1 VIFTINRDTRIEK
14 LRINEAHQRLQ
25 IRNPESEIELAMSL
39 KRVAIALIALVGLF
53 ASTSI
58 AQKTR
63 PAPPAH
69 TDNQKQKPSVK
80 PQDKDDDIETSDDS
94 VRLGTELV
102 NLTFSAVDRNNRVI
116 GDIRQEEISVL
127 EDGRPQPLFTFKR
140 ETTLPINIAI
150 LMDLSGSQEYT
161 FPQEKM
167 AAGEFLRSVIRAGKD
182 SAAILTF
189 QDDVDLVQGL
199 TSRIETL
206 NRAFDEIQYSR
217 RFSAGSSRRQ
227 ATALYDAV
235 YITADEVLSRD
246 SNRGAANDDNV
257 IRKAVILL
265 TDGADNASSRKLEE
279 AIDRAWR
286 SGVVIYAIGIG
297 DRFRFEGIREDV
309 LRKMSE
315 ETGGRAYFPHGP
327 DDLLDDFRQIESEL
341 RSQYLVAYSPSNSSH
356 DGRFRRIEVRLAARP
371 DVRIIHRRGYYAAT
385 EEVKK

>member
-1 VIFTINRDTRIEK
+1 MGVFI
-14 LRINEAHQRLQ
+14 
-25 IRNPESEIELAMSL
+25 IRKGTGIKEFNPQPEIELTMSS
-39 KRVAIALIALVGLF
+39 KKIAIALIALVGLF
-53 ASTSI
+53 ASTVV

-63 PAPPAH
+63 PAPPAR
-69 TDNQKQKPSVK
+69 TDASSNQKPRPNVK
-80 PQDKDDDIETSDDS
+80 QSQQDKDDGIETSDDS

-116 GDIRQEEISVL
+116 GDIRQEELSIL
-127 EDGRPQPLFTFKR
+127 EDGRPQQIFTFKR

-161 FPQEKM
+161 FPQEKT

-217 RFSAGSSRRQ
+217 RFGAGSSRRQ

-246 SNRGAANDDNV
+246 SNRSAASDDNV
-257 IRKAVILL
+257 TRRAVILL

-297 DRFRFEGIREDV
+297 DRFRFEGVREDV
-309 LRKMSE
+309 LRRMSE

-371 DVRIIHRRGYYAAT
+371 DVRVIHRRGYYAAT